1 MCELDCIQVVKSR
14 KEPEMHRFAAAI
26 FVFLIAVSGSAQDS
40 VPSADSVFFGYS
52 RRSVEGGQ
60 QSPAAEFANGWGLS
74 FDHMFKPHIGLT
86 AEFAGQYGRALGPLG
101 CLYLSPT
108 NCEELHD
115 FASHQFLFGPRFTMT
130 GGRMT
135 AFAHPLVGFS
145 RLSGAVSQTNFI
157 MGFGGG
163 LDIAI
168 TRRIAIRVF
177 QADYVP
183 ERVGRV
189 PYGIGPDSTT
199 ELLPPYWRHNLLLQS
214 GVVFRFGRK

>member
-1 MCELDCIQVVKSR
+1 
-14 KEPEMHRFAAAI
+14 MHKFTAAI
-26 FVFLIAVSGSAQDS
+26 FVFLITVSGSAQDS
-40 VPSADSVFFGYS
+40 APPANSVFFGYS

-60 QSPAAEFANGWGLS
+60 QSPAVEIANGWGLS
-74 FDHMFKPHIGLT
+74 FDHMFNPHIGLT

-101 CLYLSPT
+101 CLYVSRT
-108 NCEELHD
+108 GCYELHD
-115 FASHQFLFGPRFTMT
+115 FASHQFLFGPRFAMT

-135 AFAHPLVGFS
+135 AFAHPMVGFS
-145 RLSGAVSQTNFI
+145 RLSGGAPQTNFI

-168 TRRIAIRVF
+168 TRRIAIRAF

-183 ERVGRV
+183 ERVGHIPYDV
-189 PYGIGPDSTT
+189 PPASRNGF
-199 ELLPPYWRHNLLLQS
+199 LPGYWRHNLLLQS

>member
-1 MCELDCIQVVKSR
+1 
-14 KEPEMHRFAAAI
+14 MHKFTAAV

-40 VPSADSVFFGYS
+40 APSANSVFFGYS
-52 RRSVEGGQ
+52 RRTVEGGQ
-60 QSPAAEFANGWGLS
+60 QSSPQEFANGWGLS
-74 FDHMFKPHIGLT
+74 FDHMFHPHIGLT
-86 AEFAGQYGRALGPLG
+86 AEFAGQYGRALGPIG
-101 CLYLSPT
+101 CLNLSPT
-108 NCEELHD
+108 YCEELHD

-145 RLSGAVSQTNFI
+145 RLSGGVPQTNFV

-168 TRRIAIRVF
+168 TRRIAIRPF

-183 ERVGRV
+183 ERVGHV
-189 PYGIGPDSTT
+189 PYGIVPGPR
-199 ELLPPYWRHNLLLQS
+199 EGFLPPYWRHNLLLQS
-214 GVVFRFGRK
+214 GIVFRFGGK

>member
-1 MCELDCIQVVKSR
+1 
-14 KEPEMHRFAAAI
+14 MHRFAAAI

-40 VPSADSVFFGYS
+40 VPSADSVLFGYS
-52 RRSVEGGQ
+52 RRSVEGDQ

-115 FASHQFLFGPRFTMT
+115 FASHQFLFGPRFAMT

-145 RLSGAVSQTNFI
+145 RLSGAVPQTNFI

-177 QADYVP
+177 QADYVR